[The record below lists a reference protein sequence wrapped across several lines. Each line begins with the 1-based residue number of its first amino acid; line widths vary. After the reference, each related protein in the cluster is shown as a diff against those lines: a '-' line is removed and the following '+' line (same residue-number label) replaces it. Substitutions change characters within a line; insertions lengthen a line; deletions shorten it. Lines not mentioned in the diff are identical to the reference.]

1 MMEKHSN
8 ERIPCTA
15 CDNDAVPG
23 TNPPL
28 CKECLQ
34 KQLDK
39 KASEEPVKDEPKT
52 LKELDAG

>member
-1 MMEKHSN
+1 MMEKKSN
-8 ERIPCTA
+8 ERIPCTL

-28 CKECLQ
+28 CADCLQ

-39 KASEEPVKDEPKT
+39 KATAAPEKDEPST
-52 LKELDAG
+52 LKELDAR